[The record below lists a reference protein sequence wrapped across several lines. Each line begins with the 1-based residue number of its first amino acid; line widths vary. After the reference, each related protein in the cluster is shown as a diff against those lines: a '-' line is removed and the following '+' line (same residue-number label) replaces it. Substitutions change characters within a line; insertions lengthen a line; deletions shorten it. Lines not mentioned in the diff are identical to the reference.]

1 MNLEDINYI
10 AQTLGVVAILGTFVA
25 VLIQMR
31 QTNRLL
37 RNQAKRA
44 QIDSIKSVSEA
55 LYQTPGLADM
65 VARAAAGGLEAL
77 TEAERMQLIA
87 FQTTTERT
95 WEAMHQQFLD
105 GQIDTA
111 LWQAHLEQARA
122 TWRTSAVVRAI
133 WAARAQF
140 FTAQYQAF
148 HAAEIE
154 HGTGDTLYTIRDE
167 SSGDQHCGDAET
179 EIAEPR
185 TDVAKNPNAVFL
197 PENAVP

>member
-1 MNLEDINYI
+1 MTLEDINHI
-10 AQTLGVVAILGTFVA
+10 AQTIAVVGVLGTFVA
-25 VLIQMR
+25 VLVQMR

-37 RNQAKRA
+37 RNQAKRD
-44 QIDSIKSVSEA
+44 QIDGIKSVSEA

-105 GQIDTA
+105 GQFDIA

-122 TWRTSAVVRAI
+122 TWRTSAAVRAI
-133 WAARAQF
+133 WAARAHF
-140 FTAQYQAF
+140 FTAQYRAF

-154 HGTGDTLYTIRDE
+154 RGTGDTLYTIRDE
-167 SSGDQHCGDAET
+167 SSDDQHRGDAET

-185 TDVAKNPNAVFL
+185 IDVANNPNAASP
-197 PENAVP
+197 PEDVVR